1 MDFHALVIPHTKI
14 LERSAFSIA
23 FFFFSYTSMKTIDS
37 LNESH
42 EVILQ
47 WQLLK
52 RIKQ

>member
-23 FFFFSYTSMKTIDS
+23 FFFSPYTSMKTKDS
-37 LNESH
+37 LNQSH
-42 EVILQ
+42 KVILQ
-47 WQLLK
+47 RQLLK